1 MSLYNELAKGFNVG
15 SGLVDS
21 ARINLQG
28 KKLAHDMAAEKESQS
43 LQNKSMQDEQTQ
55 RMFENKLKIQ
65 KLMNSMDGT
74 KREQFKT
81 QIEDFVKIGDWIENQ
96 PDKQAAYQQALPKL
110 MEKYPN
116 AKFSDTYNPLELEI
130 LRSLV
135 RPTDK
140 LFESES
146 YGRPIEG
153 QDSEGN
159 PAFFQANKSGEVKK
173 VEDYVP
179 LLELLGKRKPLTP
192 NQLAGNLTT
201 DIARRALKS
210 RNLSQEQIKA
220 ATQQYTDTGRSNP
233 AYDPQ
238 LSSILREALSRK
250 VGDDPEF
257 EDLYLKFYGKPPE
270 DTQSVES
277 TTNTEQPPVQ
287 GARKAPDG
295 NWYVED
301 PDRPGKYLQVV
312 Q

>member
-1 MSLYNELAKGFNVG
+1 MDLYKELAKGFNVG
-15 SGLVDS
+15 EGLADS
-21 ARINLQG
+21 ASFNLKG
-28 KKLAHDMAAEKESQS
+28 KKLAYEMAAEKDS
-43 LQNKSMQDEQTQ
+43 LQDEQTQ
-55 RMFENKLKIQ
+55 QMFENKLKIQ
-65 KLMNSMDGT
+65 KLMNSMDDT
-74 KREQFKT
+74 KREQFKA

-110 MEKYPN
+110 IEKYPD
-116 AKFSDTYNPLELEI
+116 AKFSDTYNPLESEI

-179 LLELLGKRKPLTP
+179 LLELLGKRKPLTS
-192 NQLAGNLTT
+192 NQLAGNITT

-257 EDLYLKFYGKPPE
+257 EELYLQFYGKPPE

-277 TTNTEQPPVQ
+277 TVETEQPPVQ

>member
-1 MSLYNELAKGFNVG
+1 MSLYQILAQ
-15 SGLVDS
+15 GLNPGAGAVD
-21 ARINLQG
+21 AAKINLQG
-28 KKLAHDMAAEKESQS
+28 QKMAHEIESEKQRQAVAAEDR
-43 LQNKSMQDEQTQ
+43 QNDIKQQA
-55 RMFENKLKIQ
+55 FENKLKIQ
-65 KLMNSMDGT
+65 KLMDNVDKD
-74 KREQFKT
+74 KREQFRK
-81 QIEDFVKIGDWIENQ
+81 QMEDFVKVADWIESQ
-96 PDKQAAYQQALPKL
+96 PDKQAAYEQALQQLKSQHPDLKFP
-110 MEKYPN
+110 EKYDSQQT
-116 AKFSDTYNPLELEI
+116 AI
-130 LRSLV
+130 LKAIV
-135 RPTDK
+135 QPTDK
-140 LFESES
+140 LFESGS

-257 EDLYLKFYGKPPE
+257 EELYLQFYGKPPE

-277 TTNTEQPPVQ
+277 TVETEQPPVQ